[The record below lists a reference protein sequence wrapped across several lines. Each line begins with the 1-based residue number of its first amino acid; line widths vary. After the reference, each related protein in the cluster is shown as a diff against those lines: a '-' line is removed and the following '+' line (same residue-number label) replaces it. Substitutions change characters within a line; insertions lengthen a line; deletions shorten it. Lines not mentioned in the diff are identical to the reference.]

1 MKVFSLMKSLL
12 QYFFAAVPG
21 QSLRL
26 FGGRRNKMFP
36 GMSIAVL
43 ANVARR
49 VGVGYLSL
57 LIPPFLLLSVLGLS
71 VAGEKAVGNAA
82 PIWKIGRTV
91 IEWRAP
97 PSSTQN
103 TPGRNIPV
111 VKLSLRNEG
120 GAGAMIVQIYGRW
133 STQSTPSQA
142 PVLLGQYAKE
152 VALTQTA
159 ILEVP
164 LTPLAFKRTP
174 QGKIALEMIVTT
186 GGNETDRKWI
196 AWN

>member
-1 MKVFSLMKSLL
+1 MKVLSLMKSLL
-12 QYFFAAVPG
+12 RFLFAAVPG
-21 QSLRL
+21 PRL
-26 FGGRRNKMFP
+26 FGDKRNRMFP
-36 GMSIAVL
+36 GTSIAVL

-49 VGVGYLSL
+49 VRVGYLSL
-57 LIPPFLLLSVLGLS
+57 LIPPFMLLLVLGVS

-82 PIWKIGRTV
+82 PIWKVGRTV
-91 IEWRAP
+91 IEWRAQTP
-97 PSSTQN
+97 TQN

-120 GAGAMIVQIYGRW
+120 GAGSMIVQIYGRW
-133 STQSTPSQA
+133 SSQATASQA

-152 VALTQTA
+152 VALTRTA

-164 LTPLAFKRTP
+164 LTPLAFTRTP
-174 QGKIALEMIVTT
+174 QGKITLEMIVTT
-186 GGNETDRKWI
+186 GGKETDRKWI